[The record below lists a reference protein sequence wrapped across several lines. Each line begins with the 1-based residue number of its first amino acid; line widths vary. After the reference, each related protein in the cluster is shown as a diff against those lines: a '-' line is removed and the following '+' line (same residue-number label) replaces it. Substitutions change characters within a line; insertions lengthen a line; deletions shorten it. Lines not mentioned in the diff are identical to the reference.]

1 MEFLNNNFDA
11 ILALV
16 TAVVGVVWTFVK
28 GTDFYKRTLDDIERK
43 GFSKAWI
50 FALEVVQEQYDTFV
64 RIAKQTEGGFT
75 NELKQQV
82 KAEAVAALKA
92 KLEAD
97 GIKLAQELL
106 PTLVEQGVNYLKGKG
121 KAASEGKV
129 IGFLPGPELG

>member
-28 GTDFYKRTLDDIERK
+28 GTDFYKGILEDINRK
-43 GFSKAWI
+43 GFSRAWT
-50 FALEVVQEQYDTFV
+50 FALQVVQEQYETVV
-64 RIAKQTEGGFT
+64 RAAKKEGRFSD
-75 NELKQQV
+75 ELKNQV
-82 KAEAVAALKA
+82 KQEAVDKLKA
-92 KLEAD
+92 RLADD

-129 IGFLPGPELG
+129 TGFLPGPELG